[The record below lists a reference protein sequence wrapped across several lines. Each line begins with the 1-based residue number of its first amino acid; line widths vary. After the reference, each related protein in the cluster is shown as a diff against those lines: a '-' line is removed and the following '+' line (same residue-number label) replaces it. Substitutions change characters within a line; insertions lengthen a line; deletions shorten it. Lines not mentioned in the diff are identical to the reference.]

1 MMKKLNGH
9 EYAQAREYVNN
20 DGFSGKLVSYT
31 TTVIE
36 IDSNGWLYCN
46 GLYSRTTINH
56 IRWFMQ
62 ERGLTYQLAKELY
75 TTGQRYNIFTG
86 EIQKVEG

>member
-1 MMKKLNGH
+1 MIKNLDGH
-9 EYAQAREYVNN
+9 KYAQAREFIND

-46 GLYSRTTINH
+46 GLYSRTTVNH
-56 IRWFMQ
+56 IGWFMR

-75 TTGQRYNIFTG
+75 RTNQCYNIFTG
-86 EIQKVEG
+86 EYKQVEG